1 MTHRIRRLTAAS
13 LTFVALVTML
23 AACTITFVP
32 SDVLVD
38 VERPSRPRQAVIER
52 FESVRGAYSVGEPV
66 SFRIATATSG
76 YVTLTAIDPDGRV
89 YVIARNVR
97 VEGGGRLHVIPASD
111 ARIAFVAVPPTGR
124 HAVRAHFTPRRTSE
138 TVIFTGVVGIDAWFA
153 RIRLELDGTGFVL
166 DDTAEAR
173 FSIVR

>member
-1 MTHRIRRLTAAS
+1 MTQHIRRFAAAS
-13 LTFVALVTML
+13 LAFVALVAVT

-32 SDVLVD
+32 GDVLVD
-38 VERPSRPRQAVIER
+38 VERPAPRPAVIQG
-52 FESVRGAYSVGEPV
+52 FESVRGVYRVGDAV
-66 SFRIATATSG
+66 SFRIATATAG
-76 YVTLTAIDPDGRV
+76 YVTLTAIDPDGSV

-97 VEGGGRLHVIPASD
+97 VEGGRTHVIPASD
-111 ARIAFVAVPPTGR
+111 ARIVFVAVPPTGR

-138 TVIFTGVVGIDAWFA
+138 SVVFTGVVGIDAWFA
-153 RIRLELDGTGFVL
+153 RIRLELDGTGYAI

>member
-1 MTHRIRRLTAAS
+1 MTHRIRRLAAAS
-13 LTFVALVTML
+13 LAFVALVATT

-32 SDVLVD
+32 SDVRVD
-38 VERPSRPRQAVIER
+38 VPRPAPRPAVIER
-52 FESVRGAYSVGEPV
+52 FESVRGLYRVGDAV

-89 YVIARNVR
+89 YVIARNVY
-97 VEGGGRLHVIPASD
+97 VVGGGRSQIIPGPE

-124 HAVRAHFTPRRTSE
+124 HAVRAHFTPRRTPE
-138 TVIFTGVVGIDAWFA
+138 TVVFTGVAGFDAWYA
-153 RIRLELDGTGFVL
+153 RIRLELDGTGYAL
-166 DDTAEAR
+166 EDTAEAR

>member
-1 MTHRIRRLTAAS
+1 MTHRIRRLAAAS
-13 LTFVALVTML
+13 FALVALVVTT

-32 SDVLVD
+32 GDVLVD
-38 VERPSRPRQAVIER
+38 VERPAPRPVVIER
-52 FESVRGAYSVGEPV
+52 FESMRGIYRVGDAV
-66 SFRIATATSG
+66 SFRIVTATAG
-76 YVTLTAIDPDGRV
+76 YVTLTAIDPDGSV

-97 VEGGGRLHVIPASD
+97 VEGNRTQVIPASD

-138 TVIFTGVVGIDAWFA
+138 TVVYTDIVGVDAWFA
-153 RIRLELDGTGFVL
+153 RIRLELDGTGYVI

>member
-1 MTHRIRRLTAAS
+1 MTHRIRRLAAAS
-13 LTFVALVTML
+13 LAFVALVATT

-32 SDVLVD
+32 GDVLVD
-38 VERPSRPRQAVIER
+38 VERPAPRPAVIQR
-52 FESVRGAYSVGEPV
+52 FESVRSIYRVGDAV
-66 SFRIATATSG
+66 SFRIATATAG
-76 YVTLTAIDPDGRV
+76 YVTLTAIDPDGSV

-97 VEGGGRLHVIPASD
+97 VEGGRIQSIPASD

-153 RIRLELDGTGFVL
+153 RIRLELDGTGYAI